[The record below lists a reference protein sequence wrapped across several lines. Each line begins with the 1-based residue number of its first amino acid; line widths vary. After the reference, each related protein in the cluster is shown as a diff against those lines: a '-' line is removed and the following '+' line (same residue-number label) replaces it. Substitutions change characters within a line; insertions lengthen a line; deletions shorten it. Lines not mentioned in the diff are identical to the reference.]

1 MIEIV
6 RPGPLSSVQDAGRA
20 GYRYLG
26 VGASGAM
33 DDLALIA
40 ANLMLGNDEGAAAI
54 EVTLGGIELRFTAP
68 CAFAVAGA
76 DAGFTLD
83 GEPIPG
89 WWAATAREGQVLR
102 AAAPRFGLRS
112 YIAFSGGVDV
122 VPVLGARATDL
133 KAGFGGFAGRAL
145 AAGDRLPLGKAG
157 KLARPFG
164 LAAGKLGLWSAPA
177 ERDAA
182 TVLRMVPA
190 AEWED
195 HDDEMQSLF
204 LSTEW
209 KVDPAS
215 NRVGIRL
222 TGPQIHPRRPR
233 ELLSHGILPGTVQ
246 LPPSGMPIVQKRDA
260 NTVGGYPKLGVVIG
274 PDLRLLAQTRLG
286 GHVRFVTISRAEAL
300 EALRKRERLLERIRV
315 LCEMART
322 LSGGK
327 VA

>member
-1 MIEIV
+1 VIEIV
-6 RPGPLSSVQDAGRA
+6 KPGPLSSVQDAGRT
-20 GYRYLG
+20 GYRHLG
-26 VGASGAM
+26 VGAAGAM
-33 DDLALIA
+33 DELALSV

-54 EVTLGGIELRFTAP
+54 EVTLGGIELRFTGS

-89 WWAATAREGQVLR
+89 WWAATACAGQVLR

-122 VPVLGARATDL
+122 APVLGARATDL

-164 LAAGKLGLWSAPA
+164 LAAGKLGLSPAPA

-182 TVLRMVPA
+182 TVLRIVPA

-195 HDDEMQSLF
+195 HDGEMQALF

-222 TGPQIHPRRPR
+222 TGPPIRPRRPR
-233 ELLSHGILPGTVQ
+233 ELVSHGILPGTVQ
-246 LPPSGMPIVQKRDA
+246 LPPSGMPIVQMRDA
-260 NTVGGYPKLGVVIG
+260 NTVGGYPKLGVVIA

-286 GHVRFVTISRAEAL
+286 GRVRFVMVSRAEAL
-300 EALRKRERLLERIRV
+300 EALRHRERLLERIRV
-315 LCEMART
+315 LCEMARM